1 MIMIIFL
8 LEIRTYKK
16 GSGRM
21 NYETYIKDIKRLNQR
36 IVQVAKSFG
45 KESPLYMEYE
55 NKLSRIFPKE
65 QINVNRRGE
74 LQLSRSKKYF
84 NPTSHEYVQRVQKST
99 KTVAEV
105 RKQARQS
112 LRSDIP
118 KGTKITNEMIQ
129 QRIRDR
135 WEVERNLQGALDLL
149 YGREDELAQN
159 VIDRMKQKGNKSYA
173 MLTSVISESKN
184 TDISIKNMFE
194 GL

>member
-1 MIMIIFL
+1 MTVLL
-8 LEIRTYKK
+8 LEIRKYQK
-16 GSGRM
+16 GSGLM
-21 NYETYIKDIKRLNQR
+21 NYETYITDIKRLNQR

-55 NKLSRIFPKE
+55 TKLTKIFPKE
-65 QINVNRRGE
+65 QINVNKRGE
-74 LQLSRSKKYF
+74 VQLSRSKKYF
-84 NPTSHEYVQRVQKST
+84 NQSSHEYVQRVQKST

-112 LRSDIP
+112 LRNDIP

-129 QRIRDR
+129 QRIIDR

-149 YGREDELAQN
+149 YGREDEVAQN
-159 VIDRMKQKGNKSYA
+159 VIDRMKQKGDKSYSI
-173 MLTSVISESKN
+173 LKSVITESKN

>member
-1 MIMIIFL
+1 MTVLL
-8 LEIRTYKK
+8 LEIRIYQK
-16 GSGRM
+16 GSGLM

-55 NKLSRIFPKE
+55 IKLTKIFPKE

-74 LQLSRSKKYF
+74 VQLSRSKKYF
-84 NPTSHEYVQRVQKST
+84 NTSSHEYVQRVQKST

-112 LRSDIP
+112 LRNDMQ
-118 KGTKITNEMIQ
+118 KGAKITNEMIQ

-135 WEVERNLQGALDLL
+135 WEVERNLQGALDML
-149 YGREDELAQN
+149 YGREDEVAQN
-159 VIDRMKQKGNKSYA
+159 VINRMKQKGDKSYSI
-173 MLTSVISESKN
+173 LKSVITESKN

>member
-1 MIMIIFL
+1 MTVLL
-8 LEIRTYKK
+8 LEIRTYQK
-16 GSGRM
+16 GSGLM

-45 KESPLYMEYE
+45 KESSLYMEYE
-55 NKLSRIFPKE
+55 TKLTKIFPKD
-65 QINVNRRGE
+65 QINVNKRGE

-84 NPTSHEYVQRVQKST
+84 NPSSHEYVQRVQKST

-112 LRSDIP
+112 LRNDIP
-118 KGTKITNEMIQ
+118 KAVKITNEMIQ

-149 YGREDELAQN
+149 YGREDEVAQN
-159 VIDRMKQKGNKSYA
+159 VIDRMKQKGDKSYSI
-173 MLTSVISESKN
+173 LKSVINESKN

>member
-1 MIMIIFL
+1 MIVLL
-8 LEIRTYKK
+8 LEIRIYQK
-16 GSGRM
+16 GSGLM
-21 NYETYIKDIKRLNQR
+21 NYETYITDIKRLNQR

-55 NKLSRIFPKE
+55 TKLTKIFPKE
-65 QINVNRRGE
+65 QINVNKRGE
-74 LQLSRSKKYF
+74 IQLSRSKKYF
-84 NPTSHEYVQRVQKST
+84 NTSSHEYVQRVQKST

-112 LRSDIP
+112 LRNDIP
-118 KGTKITNEMIQ
+118 KGAKITNEMIQ

-135 WEVERNLQGALDLL
+135 WEVERNLQGALDML
-149 YGREDELAQN
+149 YGREDEVAQN
-159 VIDRMKQKGNKSYA
+159 VIDRMKQKGDKSYSI
-173 MLTSVISESKN
+173 LKSVINESKN

>member
-1 MIMIIFL
+1 MTGLL
-8 LEIRTYKK
+8 LEIKTYQK
-16 GSGRM
+16 GSGLM

-55 NKLSRIFPKE
+55 TKLTKIFPKE

-74 LQLSRSKKYF
+74 VQLSRSKKYF
-84 NPTSHEYVQRVQKST
+84 NPSSHEYVQRVQKST

-173 MLTSVISESKN
+173 MLKDVISESKN

>member
-1 MIMIIFL
+1 
-8 LEIRTYKK
+8 
-16 GSGRM
+16 
-21 NYETYIKDIKRLNQR
+21 
-36 IVQVAKSFG
+36 
-45 KESPLYMEYE
+45 MEYE
-55 NKLSRIFPKE
+55 NKLSKIFPKE

-74 LQLSRSKKYF
+74 VQLSRSKKYF
-84 NPTSHEYVQRVQKST
+84 NPSSHEYVQRVQKST
-99 KTVAEV
+99 KTVADV

-112 LRSDIP
+112 LRSDIFP
-118 KGTKITNEMIQ
+118 KGTKITNDMIQ

>member
-1 MIMIIFL
+1 
-8 LEIRTYKK
+8 
-16 GSGRM
+16 M

-55 NKLSRIFPKE
+55 TKLTKIFPKE
-65 QINVNRRGE
+65 QINVNKRGE
-74 LQLSRSKKYF
+74 IQLSRAKKYF
-84 NPTSHEYVQRVQKST
+84 NTSSHEYVQRVQKST

-112 LRSDIP
+112 LRNDIP

-129 QRIRDR
+129 QRIMDR
-135 WEVERNLQGALDLL
+135 WEIERNLQGALDLL
-149 YGREDELAQN
+149 YGREDEVAQN
-159 VIDRMKQKGNKSYA
+159 VIDRMKQKGDKSYSI
-173 MLTSVISESKN
+173 LKSVINESKN

>member
-1 MIMIIFL
+1 MTVLL
-8 LEIRTYKK
+8 LEIRTYQK
-16 GSGRM
+16 GSGLM

-55 NKLSRIFPKE
+55 TKLTKIFPKE
-65 QINVNRRGE
+65 QIHVNKRGE
-74 LQLSRSKKYF
+74 IQLSRSKKYF
-84 NPTSHEYVQRVQKST
+84 NTSSHEYVQRVQKST

-112 LRSDIP
+112 LRNDIP
-118 KGTKITNEMIQ
+118 KGAKITNEMIQ

-135 WEVERNLQGALDLL
+135 WEVERNLQGALDRL
-149 YGREDELAQN
+149 YGREDEVAQN
-159 VIDRMKQKGNKSYA
+159 VIDRMKQKGDKSYSI
-173 MLTSVISESKN
+173 LKSVINESKN

>member
-1 MIMIIFL
+1 MIVLL
-8 LEIRTYKK
+8 LEIRSYQK

-55 NKLSRIFPKE
+55 TKLTKIFPKE
-65 QINVNRRGE
+65 QINVNKRGE
-74 LQLSRSKKYF
+74 IQLSRSKKYF
-84 NPTSHEYVQRVQKST
+84 NTSSHEYVQRVQKST
-99 KTVAEV
+99 KTVVEV

-112 LRSDIP
+112 LRNDMP
-118 KGTKITNEMIQ
+118 KGAKITNEMIQ

-135 WEVERNLQGALDLL
+135 WEVERNLQGALDML
-149 YGREDELAQN
+149 YGREDEVAQN
-159 VIDRMKQKGNKSYA
+159 VIDRMKQKGDKSYSI
-173 MLTSVISESKN
+173 LKSVINESKN

>member
-1 MIMIIFL
+1 MIVFT

-16 GSGRM
+16 GSGHV

-55 NKLSRIFPKE
+55 NKLSKIFPKD

-74 LQLSRSKKYF
+74 VQLSRSKKYF
-84 NPTSHEYVQRVQKST
+84 NPSSHEYVQRVQKST

-112 LRSDIP
+112 LRSDIS

-135 WEVERNLQGALDLL
+135 WEVEQNLHGALDLL
-149 YGREDELAQN
+149 YGREDEIAQN
-159 VIDRMKQKGNKSYA
+159 VIDRMKQKGDKSYA
-173 MLTSVISESKN
+173 ILKSVISESKN
-184 TDISIKNMFE
+184 TDITIRNMFE

>member
-1 MIMIIFL
+1 MTVLL
-8 LEIRTYKK
+8 LEIRTYQK
-16 GSGRM
+16 GSGLM

-45 KESPLYMEYE
+45 KESPLYIEYE
-55 NKLSRIFPKE
+55 TKLTKIFPKE
-65 QINVNRRGE
+65 QINVNKRGE
-74 LQLSRSKKYF
+74 IQLSRSKKYF
-84 NPTSHEYVQRVQKST
+84 NTSSHEYVQRVQKST

-112 LRSDIP
+112 LRNDMP
-118 KGTKITNEMIQ
+118 KGAKITNDMIQ

-149 YGREDELAQN
+149 YGREDEVAQN
-159 VIDRMKQKGNKSYA
+159 VIDRMKQKGEKSYSI
-173 MLTSVISESKN
+173 LKSVINESKN

>member
-1 MIMIIFL
+1 MTVLL
-8 LEIRTYKK
+8 LEIRTYQK
-16 GSGRM
+16 GSGLM

-45 KESPLYMEYE
+45 KESPLYIEYE
-55 NKLSRIFPKE
+55 TKLTKIFPKE
-65 QINVNRRGE
+65 QINVNKRGE
-74 LQLSRSKKYF
+74 IQLSRSKKYF
-84 NPTSHEYVQRVQKST
+84 NTSSHEYVQRVQKST

-105 RKQARQS
+105 RKQARQT
-112 LRSDIP
+112 LRNDMP
-118 KGTKITNEMIQ
+118 KGAKITNEMIQ

-149 YGREDELAQN
+149 YGREDEVAQN
-159 VIDRMKQKGNKSYA
+159 VIDRMKQKGGKSYSI
-173 MLTSVISESKN
+173 LKSVINESKN

>member
-1 MIMIIFL
+1 M
-8 LEIRTYKK
+8 
-16 GSGRM
+16 
-21 NYETYIKDIKRLNQR
+21 NQR

-55 NKLSRIFPKE
+55 IKLSKIFPKE

-74 LQLSRSKKYF
+74 IQLSRSKKYY

-99 KTVAEV
+99 KTVADV
-105 RKQARQS
+105 RKQARQT
-112 LRSDIP
+112 LRSDSP

-129 QRIRDR
+129 QRILDR
-135 WEVERNLQGALDLL
+135 WEVERNLQSALDIL
-149 YGREDELAQN
+149 YGREDEVARNL
-159 VIDRMKQKGNKSYA
+159 IDRMKQKGETSYDT
-173 MLTSVISESKN
+173 LKSVISESKN

>member
-1 MIMIIFL
+1 MIVLL
-8 LEIRTYKK
+8 LEIRTYQK

-45 KESPLYMEYE
+45 KENPLYMEYE
-55 NKLSRIFPKE
+55 TKLTKIFPKE
-65 QINVNRRGE
+65 QINVNKRGE
-74 LQLSRSKKYF
+74 IQLSRSKKYF
-84 NPTSHEYVQRVQKST
+84 NTSSHEYVQRVQKST

-112 LRSDIP
+112 LCNDMP
-118 KGTKITNEMIQ
+118 KGAKITNEMIQ

-135 WEVERNLQGALDLL
+135 WEVERNLQGALDML
-149 YGREDELAQN
+149 YGREDEVAQN
-159 VIDRMKQKGNKSYA
+159 VIDRMKQKGDKSYSI
-173 MLTSVISESKN
+173 LKSVINESKN

>member
-1 MIMIIFL
+1 M
-8 LEIRTYKK
+8 
-16 GSGRM
+16 
-21 NYETYIKDIKRLNQR
+21 NQR

-55 NKLSRIFPKE
+55 NKLSKIFPKE

-74 LQLSRSKKYF
+74 IQLSRSKKYF
-84 NPTSHEYVQRVQKST
+84 NPSSHEYVQRVQKST

-159 VIDRMKQKGNKSYA
+159 VIDRMKQKGVKSYD
-173 MLTSVISESKN
+173 MLKSVISESKN
-184 TDISIKNMFE
+184 TVISIRNMFE

>member
-1 MIMIIFL
+1 MTVLL
-8 LEIRTYKK
+8 LEIRTYQK
-16 GSGRM
+16 GSGLM

-45 KESPLYMEYE
+45 KESPLYIEYE
-55 NKLSRIFPKE
+55 TKLTKIFPKE
-65 QINVNRRGE
+65 QINVNKRGE
-74 LQLSRSKKYF
+74 IQLSRSKKYF
-84 NPTSHEYVQRVQKST
+84 NTSSHEYVQRVQKST

-112 LRSDIP
+112 LRNDIP
-118 KGTKITNEMIQ
+118 KGAKITNEMIL

-135 WEVERNLQGALDLL
+135 WEVERNLQGALDML
-149 YGREDELAQN
+149 YGREDEVAQN
-159 VIDRMKQKGNKSYA
+159 VIDRMKQKGDKSYSI
-173 MLTSVISESKN
+173 LKSVINESKN

>member
-1 MIMIIFL
+1 MIVLL
-8 LEIRTYKK
+8 LEIRIYQK
-16 GSGRM
+16 GRGLM
-21 NYETYIKDIKRLNQR
+21 NYETYIKDIKRINQR

-55 NKLSRIFPKE
+55 TKLTKIFPKE
-65 QINVNRRGE
+65 QINFNKRGE
-74 LQLSRSKKYF
+74 VQLSRSKKYF
-84 NPTSHEYVQRVQKST
+84 NTSSHEYVQRVQKST

-112 LRSDIP
+112 LSNDMP
-118 KGTKITNEMIQ
+118 KGVKINNEMIQ

-149 YGREDELAQN
+149 YGREDEVAQN
-159 VIDRMKQKGNKSYA
+159 VIDRMKQKGDKSYSI
-173 MLTSVISESKN
+173 LKSVITESKN

>member
-1 MIMIIFL
+1 MIVLL
-8 LEIRTYKK
+8 LEIRTYQK
-16 GSGRM
+16 GSGLM

-55 NKLSRIFPKE
+55 TKLTKIFPKE
-65 QINVNRRGE
+65 QINVNKRGE
-74 LQLSRSKKYF
+74 VQLSRSKKYF
-84 NPTSHEYVQRVQKST
+84 NTSSHEYVQRVQKST

-112 LRSDIP
+112 LRNDIS
-118 KGTKITNEMIQ
+118 KGAKITNEMIQ

-149 YGREDELAQN
+149 YGREDEVAQN
-159 VIDRMKQKGNKSYA
+159 VIDRMKQKGDKSYSI
-173 MLTSVISESKN
+173 LKSVINESKN

>member
-1 MIMIIFL
+1 MIVLL
-8 LEIRTYKK
+8 LEIRTYQK
-16 GSGRM
+16 GSGLM

-55 NKLSRIFPKE
+55 TKLTKIFPKE
-65 QINVNRRGE
+65 QINVNKRGE

-84 NPTSHEYVQRVQKST
+84 NTSSHEYVQRVQKST

-112 LRSDIP
+112 LRNDIP
-118 KGTKITNEMIQ
+118 KGAKITSEMIQ

-149 YGREDELAQN
+149 YGREDEVAQN
-159 VIDRMKQKGNKSYA
+159 VIDRMKKKGDKSYSI
-173 MLTSVISESKN
+173 LKSVIAESKN

>member
-1 MIMIIFL
+1 MIVLL
-8 LEIRTYKK
+8 LEIRTYQK
-16 GSGRM
+16 GSGLM

-55 NKLSRIFPKE
+55 TKLTKIFPKE
-65 QINVNRRGE
+65 QINVNKRGE
-74 LQLSRSKKYF
+74 VQLSRSKKYF
-84 NPTSHEYVQRVQKST
+84 NTSSHEYVQRVQKST

-112 LRSDIP
+112 LRNDIP

-135 WEVERNLQGALDLL
+135 WEVERNLQGALDML
-149 YGREDELAQN
+149 YGREDEVAQN
-159 VIDRMKQKGNKSYA
+159 VIDRMKQKGVKSYSI
-173 MLTSVISESKN
+173 LKSVINESKN

>member
-1 MIMIIFL
+1 
-8 LEIRTYKK
+8 
-16 GSGRM
+16 M

-55 NKLSRIFPKE
+55 NKLSKIFPKE
-65 QINVNRRGE
+65 QININRRGE
-74 LQLSRSKKYF
+74 IQLSRSKKYF
-84 NPTSHEYVQRVQKST
+84 NPSSHEYVQRVQKST
-99 KTVAEV
+99 KTVADV
-105 RKQARQS
+105 RKQARHS

-129 QRIRDR
+129 QRILDR

-149 YGREDELAQN
+149 YGREDEVAQN
-159 VIDRMKQKGNKSYA
+159 VIDRMKQKGDKSYA
-173 MLTSVISESKN
+173 MLKSVISESKN

>member
-1 MIMIIFL
+1 
-8 LEIRTYKK
+8 
-16 GSGRM
+16 M

-84 NPTSHEYVQRVQKST
+84 NPSSHEYVQRVQKST

-135 WEVERNLQGALDLL
+135 WEVERKLQGALDLL
-149 YGREDELAQN
+149 YGREDEVAQN
-159 VIDRMKQKGNKSYA
+159 VIDRMKQKGDKSYA
-173 MLTSVISESKN
+173 MLKGVISESKN

>member
-1 MIMIIFL
+1 
-8 LEIRTYKK
+8 
-16 GSGRM
+16 M

-55 NKLSRIFPKE
+55 NKLSKIFPKE

-74 LQLSRSKKYF
+74 IQLSRSKKYF
-84 NPTSHEYVQRVQKST
+84 NPSSHEYVQRVQNST
-99 KTVAEV
+99 KTVADV

-118 KGTKITNEMIQ
+118 EGTKITNEMIQ

-149 YGREDELAQN
+149 YGREDELAQK
-159 VIDRMKQKGNKSYA
+159 VIVRMKQKGNKSYA
-173 MLTSVISESKN
+173 MLKSVISESKN